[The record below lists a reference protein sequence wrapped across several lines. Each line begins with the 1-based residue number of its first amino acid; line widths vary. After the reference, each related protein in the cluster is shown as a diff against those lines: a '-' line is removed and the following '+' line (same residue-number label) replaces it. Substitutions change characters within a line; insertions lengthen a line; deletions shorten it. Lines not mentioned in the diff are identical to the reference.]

1 MKIKREIRII
11 GFDDGPFVKGQS
23 KTILVGIITRGGDWF
38 DGMLKSEITIDGRD
52 ATDIISSIIN
62 SSKYKRELKVI
73 MFKGLTMA
81 GFNLIDV
88 EMLYRKTSLPVII
101 ISRKKPNM
109 KSIGKA
115 LLNFKDGKER
125 MEIIKKAGKINK
137 LKLKN
142 NKNIYFQFY
151 GLEKKDA
158 EKIILLTCMRSLIP
172 EPLRLAHMIASA
184 FVRGE
189 CGGRA

>member
-1 MKIKREIRII
+1 MRLKKESRVI
-11 GFDDGPFVKGQS
+11 GFDDGPFS
-23 KTILVGIITRGGDWF
+23 KNQQKTLVVGIITRGGEWF
-38 DGMLKSEITIDGRD
+38 DGMIKSEISVDGLD
-52 ATDIISSIIN
+52 ATEIISNVIN
-62 SSKYKRELKVI
+62 KSKYKKELRVV
-73 MFKGLTMA
+73 MFKGLTIA
-81 GFNLIDV
+81 GFNMIDV
-88 EMLYRKTSLPVII
+88 EDLSKKTGLPVII
-101 ISRKKPNM
+101 VSRKKPDM
-109 KSIGKA
+109 EKIRKA
-115 LLNFKDGKER
+115 LENFKDGKYR
-125 MEIIKKAGKINK
+125 WSIIKKAGRINK

-151 GLEKKDA
+151 GLSKNDA

>member
-1 MKIKREIRII
+1 MRIKKESRFI
-11 GFDDGPFVKGQS
+11 GFDDGPFSKKQQ
-23 KTILVGIITRGGDWF
+23 KTILVGIITRGGEWF
-38 DGMLKSEITIDGRD
+38 DGMVKSEISVDGLD
-52 ATDIISSIIN
+52 ATLIVSNIIN
-62 SSKYKRELKVI
+62 NSKYKKELRVI
-73 MFKGLTMA
+73 MFKGLTIG
-81 GFNLIDV
+81 GFNVIDV
-88 EMLYRKTSLPVII
+88 EELNKNTNLPVII
-101 ISRKKPNM
+101 VSRKKPNM
-109 KSIGKA
+109 KKIRKA
-115 LLNFKDGKER
+115 LEHFTDGEVR
-125 MEIIKKAGKINK
+125 WRIIRKAGKINK

-151 GLEKKDA
+151 GLSRHDA